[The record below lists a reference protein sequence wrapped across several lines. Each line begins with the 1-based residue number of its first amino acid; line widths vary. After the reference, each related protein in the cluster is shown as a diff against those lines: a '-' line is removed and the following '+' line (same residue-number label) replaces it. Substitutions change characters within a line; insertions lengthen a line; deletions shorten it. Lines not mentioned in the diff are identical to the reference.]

1 MRSGSLSRDDPVR
14 ACEAG
19 PQRPGT
25 DHIGLH
31 QSSRHATD
39 WAEPPVYDEN
49 ELWHAVDALIVGNTH
64 IIFRKSD
71 QIGRA
76 VP

>member
-1 MRSGSLSRDDPVR
+1 MRSGSLFRDDPLR

-19 PQRPGT
+19 PQRTGI
-25 DHIGLH
+25 DHIGFQ

-39 WAEPPVYDEN
+39 WAEPVYNEN
-49 ELWHAVDALIVGNTH
+49 GLWHAVDALIVGNIH
-64 IIFRKSD
+64 IPSRKSD